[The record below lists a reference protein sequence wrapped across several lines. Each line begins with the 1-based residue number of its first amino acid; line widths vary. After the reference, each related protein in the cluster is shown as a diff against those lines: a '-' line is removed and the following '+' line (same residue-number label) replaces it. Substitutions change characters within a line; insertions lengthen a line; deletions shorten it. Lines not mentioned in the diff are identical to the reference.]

1 VVADIE
7 IGMGKS
13 GRRSYGLEELR
24 LLPDRRTRDMD
35 GVDLSCQIDAY
46 RLELPFLAS
55 AMDSVTSPA
64 TAVAI
69 GQLGGL
75 AVLDLEGLWTRHPDA
90 DDRLIELSELEG
102 DKAVARMRELYAVP
116 MDPDLVSQRIA
127 EIHGAG
133 VIAAGAVSPRHV
145 ASLAQTLLR
154 AELDLVLIRGTVI
167 SAEHI
172 GHHDDVLNLKQFVR
186 ELETP
191 VIVGG
196 CVSYQAALH
205 LMRTGATGVLV
216 GVDGGSTATTADVIG
231 VGSSMATAIAD
242 VRAARM
248 RHLDETGVYVQV
260 IADGGFRTGG
270 QIAKAVACGAD
281 AVMIGSA
288 LAGAHE
294 APGRGWHWSTSVV
307 HPTLPQGRRVR
318 VEQVAPLEQLLL
330 GPAVDPDGRLN
341 IFGGLRKAMATLG
354 YDTIKELQK
363 AEVMVVSEHDHRHGM
378 VERPAS

>member
-1 VVADIE
+1 MAEIE
-7 IGMGKS
+7 IGMAKS
-13 GRRSYGLEELR
+13 GRRSYGLDELR
-24 LLPDRRTRDMD
+24 LLPDRRTRDID
-35 GVDLSCQIDAY
+35 LVDLSCQLDAY

-64 TAVAI
+64 TAIAI

-90 DDRLIELSELEG
+90 DERLIELSALDG
-102 DKAVARMRELYAVP
+102 PAAVARMRELYAAP
-116 MDPDLVSQRIA
+116 IDPELVSQRIA
-127 EIHGAG
+127 EIHQGG

-145 ASLAQTLLR
+145 ASLAKTLLR

-167 SAEHI
+167 SAEHV
-172 GHHDDVLNLKQFVR
+172 GTDSDTLNLKQFVR

-231 VGSSMATAIAD
+231 IGSSMATAIAD

-248 RHLDETGVYVQV
+248 RHLDETGVYVQL

-270 QIAKAVACGAD
+270 QMAKAIACGAD

-288 LAGAHE
+288 LAAATE

-307 HPTLPQGRRVR
+307 HPTLPQGRRVK
-318 VEQVAPLEQLLL
+318 VDQLAPLEQLLM
-330 GPAVDPDGRLN
+330 GPATDPDGRLN

-354 YDTIKELQK
+354 YESIKELQK
-363 AEVMVVSEHDHRHGM
+363 AELMIVSDR
-378 VERPAS
+378 

>member
-1 VVADIE
+1 MAEIE
-7 IGMGKS
+7 IGLGKS
-13 GRRSYGLEELR
+13 GRRSYGLDELR
-24 LLPDRRTRDMD
+24 LLPDRRTRDID
-35 GVDLSCQIDAY
+35 SIDLSCQIDAY
-46 RLELPFLAS
+46 RLDLPFLAS

-90 DDRLIELSELEG
+90 DERLVELSELDG
-102 DKAVARMRELYAVP
+102 DKAVARMRELYGAP
-116 MDPDLVSQRIA
+116 IDPDLVSSRIH
-127 EIHGAG
+127 EIHEAG

-145 ASLAQTLLR
+145 AAMAGTLLK

-172 GHHDDVLNLKQFVR
+172 GKSGSEVLNLKQFVR

-196 CVSYQAALH
+196 CVSYNAALH

-216 GVDGGSTATTADVIG
+216 GVDGGSTASTTDVIG
-231 VGSSMATAIAD
+231 VGSGMATAIAD

-288 LAGAHE
+288 LAQAFE

-330 GPAVDPDGRLN
+330 GPAPEPDGRLN

-354 YDTIKELQK
+354 YDSIKDLQK
-363 AEVMVVSEHDHRHGM
+363 ADVMVVSG
-378 VERPAS
+378 S